1 MFPNQMMLV
10 KMVNRTLSKTLSE
23 NDESR
28 LVTVEI
34 SLICVLT
41 LYLNFYKIKLIS
53 EFSWKRRLRDLNRT
67 A

>member
-1 MFPNQMMLV
+1 
-10 KMVNRTLSKTLSE
+10 MVNRTLSKTLSE

-41 LYLNFYKIKLIS
+41 LHLNVYKIKLN
-53 EFSWKRRLRDLNRT
+53 F
-67 A
+67 